1 MPPQLPDEF
10 NALALPRRSDAP
22 AVQFG
27 DNEIKLSE
35 HSFQQ
40 QPELGTSVK
49 KRFSLMQSVR
59 SIFSKSKAGSIKSE
73 LDQ

>member
-10 NALALPRRSDAP
+10 NTLALPRRTDAP
-22 AVQFG
+22 AIQIG
-27 DNEIKLSE
+27 DNENKPSE
-35 HSFQQ
+35 HSLHQ
-40 QPELGTSVK
+40 QPELGNSVK